1 MRAILYIFLAFSIVG
16 CSNYQK
22 VVKKGTREQKLE
34 AAKKYYNKKDYLRAQ
49 PLFEE
54 LLGLYYGQTE
64 REEIYFYYAYSHY
77 GVGEYLLAGYHFR
90 NFTQTYALSP
100 KREEAAYMTAVCE
113 YQKSMPY
120 ELDQTA
126 TKGSI
131 NSLQSF
137 INQYP
142 NSSYVADCNTK
153 IDELRARI
161 LLKVYNSAKL
171 YYELGHYKSA
181 IVACTNALDDY
192 PDMINREELS
202 YLIAESSYLYAKNS
216 IKKMQEERYENTL
229 TAISTYHSEYRG
241 AGNYSKDIAKIKEKS
256 LKGLAEA
263 RDINTTINST
273 QK

>member
-1 MRAILYIFLAFSIVG
+1 MRALLYTILAFSIIG
-16 CSNYQK
+16 CTNYQK
-22 VVKKGTREQKLE
+22 VIKKGTREQKLE
-34 AAKKYYNKKDYLRAQ
+34 TAKKLYNKKDYLRAQ

-54 LLGLYYGQTE
+54 LLGLYYGQQE
-64 REEIYFYYAYSHY
+64 REDIYFFYAYSHY

-113 YQKSMPY
+113 FQKSMPY

-126 TKGSI
+126 TRASI

-142 NSSYVADCNTK
+142 NSTYVSDCNSK
-153 IDELRARI
+153 IDELRSRI
-161 LLKVYNSAKL
+161 LRKVYNSAKL

-192 PDMINREELS
+192 PDMINRDELT

-229 TAISTYHSEYRG
+229 NAISAFFS
-241 AGNYSKDIAKIKEKS
+241 
-256 LKGLAEA
+256 
-263 RDINTTINST
+263 
-273 QK
+273 